1 MSWEPQQRL
10 LAHQLLLQL
19 LPAAVDGLKEQQAAL
34 LLSTVWHEAG
44 LAASGPAAYVAMDR
58 TLRALLAA
66 APAAAL
72 PQALKLAAALQ
83 LEVLEAGNGSAPAD
97 GGRLAVLSAA
107 QLCAVLCMCRSL
119 LAALAAQ
126 LGQPSLQQLA
136 APGCEGAL
144 QQLAVVPAQGLV
156 LRGPDSGNGLDG
168 ASPEAAGS
176 QRQLFWQGSAVSLAF
191 SAEDQQGAE
200 RFLAGWRQATT
211 GAAQQ
216 AALASALAAVPLF
229 KQQGGAGAGPF
240 QPMPLASLMPRLMQV
255 GWLGGVC
262 CCAGPCCCAHAWLN
276 GTGAGMPPP
285 PCSAAPLVSAHG
297 AATRPATSS
306 HLCRCAPCCC
316 AGRRRLLRQRL
327 PRLQRQQQA
336 RAAAAHHVPP
346 HAPDLALRQRP
357 RGAGARRGWP
367 PEPACLVAGALH
379 AHMARSLVGLHLGL
393 PALHGPGPGVL
404 PTRGMCCCPLHCALQ
419 ATISQESAA
428 EEPAGATLQMRGLV
442 LPWLTGSEGG
452 GGGGEGAPTSAVK
465 SVDEVLAEVDSA
477 LQAAEEAMER
487 GRSP

>member
-1 MSWEPQQRL
+1 MHSTAHSW
-10 LAHQLLLQL
+10 
-19 LPAAVDGLKEQQAAL
+19 
-34 LLSTVWHEAG
+34 
-44 LAASGPAAYVAMDR
+44 
-58 TLRALLAA
+58 
-66 APAAAL
+66 
-72 PQALKLAAALQ
+72 
-83 LEVLEAGNGSAPAD
+83 
-97 GGRLAVLSAA
+97 
-107 QLCAVLCMCRSL
+107 
-119 LAALAAQ
+119 AALAAQ

-240 QPMPLASLMPRLMQV
+240 QPMPLASLMPRLMQA
-255 GWLGGVC
+255 GGDYS
-262 CCAGPCCCAHAWLN
+262 AN
-276 GTGAGMPPP
+276 G
-285 PCSAAPLVSAHG
+285 SHG
-297 AATRPATSS
+297 SS
-306 HLCRCAPCCC
+306 DNSKRV
-316 AGRRRLLRQRL
+316 QRL
-327 PRLQRQQQA
+327 RSMYRHMRQISLCDSD
-336 RAAAAHHVPP
+336 RAA
-346 HAPDLALRQRP
+346 L
-357 RGAGARRGWP
+357 
-367 PEPACLVAGALH
+367 
-379 AHMARSLVGLHLGL
+379 
-393 PALHGPGPGVL
+393 
-404 PTRGMCCCPLHCALQ
+404 